1 MNVGGLLL
9 VFILAIAAVF
19 GIILI
24 SAGHTTPYF
33 DSNNTTAGNATN
45 TSQALVTNMTASGSQ
60 VGAGVA
66 FFIAGILLLVVLLG
80 LVWLATNRKQYR

>member
-24 SAGHTTPYF
+24 AGGHTEPYV
-33 DSNNTTAGNATN
+33 DSSNLTAGNATN
-45 TSQALVTNMTASGSQ
+45 TSQALVTNMTAAGSQ

-66 FFIAGILLLVVLLG
+66 FFIAGILLLLVLLG
-80 LVWLATNRKQYR
+80 LVWLATSRKRNW